1 MGYFNTLEEI
11 RMKYEVAFTGKRYGG
26 AFRQTFP
33 NYTAAWRYGEKLRK
47 ENIVFIIN
55 PIHNV

>member
-1 MGYFNTLEEI
+1 
-11 RMKYEVAFTGKRYGG
+11 MKYEVTFTGKRNGG
-26 AFRQTFP
+26 LFRQTFS

-55 PIHNV
+55 PVNK